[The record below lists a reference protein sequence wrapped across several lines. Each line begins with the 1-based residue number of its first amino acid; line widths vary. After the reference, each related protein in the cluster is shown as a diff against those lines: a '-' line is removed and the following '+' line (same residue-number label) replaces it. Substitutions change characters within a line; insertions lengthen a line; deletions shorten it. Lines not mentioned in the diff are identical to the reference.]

1 MVTDIPE
8 SGKKAAHIVLDMVS
22 AFDPDGDDE
31 RNTAAMNLA
40 FHRMNEV
47 GAVTATFDEEANTL
61 DVDGS
66 NMMGGLSV
74 LVMWLVTRT
83 ADLSGVT
90 KHDVIVKAREFVN
103 EVEPG

>member
-1 MVTDIPE
+1 
-8 SGKKAAHIVLDMVS
+8 
-22 AFDPDGDDE
+22 
-31 RNTAAMNLA
+31 
-40 FHRMNEV
+40 
-47 GAVTATFDEEANTL
+47 
-61 DVDGS
+61 
-66 NMMGGLSV
+66 MMGGLSV